1 MKYRARGDEYFI
13 RFYRPAE
20 KGGDA
25 IHCRRATWPKFK
37 LHSLPCVGNLMLTSI
52 NSLYTSDE
60 AAAYLGGRSLPPI
73 RGSPSASDVD
83 RKRFSG
89 RYGCGE
95 LLNACDLSTIK

>member
-1 MKYRARGDEYFI
+1 MKCRAKGNEYFI

-20 KGGDA
+20 KAGDA

-52 NSLYTSDE
+52 YSLYTSVSDE
-60 AAAYLGGRSLPPI
+60 AAAYLGGRTLPPI
-73 RGSPSASDVD
+73 RASTSVSAVD

-89 RYGCGE
+89 R
-95 LLNACDLSTIK
+95 